1 MSNASISTNK
11 LSIGYDATIVQRDLS
26 FSLKPGEMVCMLG
39 PNGCGKSTLLRTLAG
54 LQPPLEGEFKLSTS
68 DFTTSLNS
76 KLSSLNSKDI
86 ALVLTERLSMDNTTV
101 HDVVALGRYPYSSF
115 LDGLTK
121 EDEAIIADSLRQV
134 GFKDSTLNSPTS
146 LNSQLS
152 TLNSFF
158 NAHSDGEKQRILI
171 AKALAQQTPI
181 ILLDEPTAHL
191 DLPHRLKQPVVLG
204 YIVAGVLVGPN
215 LLGENI
221 VSHENV
227 EAWGN
232 IGVLFVLFCIGL
244 EFRLKNLFES
254 GKTAL
259 VGAATIII
267 GMLVLGYGVGRFALL
282 DNMNSLFLAAML
294 CMSSTTIVMKAIDEA
309 GLSKARFVKGAT
321 GILILEDIVA
331 VVLLVLL
338 SSIAVKNSFEGVE
351 LLKKVGVLAIT
362 LVVWF
367 VVGILIIP
375 TFLRKVRKY
384 LNDETLIIL
393 ALGLCL
399 GMVLTAEEAGFSSA
413 LGAFVMGMV
422 LAETL
427 EAHRIEHLMAPLKN
441 VFAAIFFVSVGMMIN
456 PASLVE
462 YWSPILFVSLVIIVG
477 MIVFGT
483 LGCWWGGETMKD
495 AMSTGFSFV
504 QIGEFSFIIAAL
516 GSKLGVTD
524 PAIYPII
531 VAASVLTTFLT
542 PYIMKATVPCY
553 NFFYSHASARLKE
566 KIDRRELEVA
576 QAEQKTTGSSENKFL
591 AHSEKVQHAL
601 RHTIV
606 TKRVVKLFFTNM
618 SENDK
623 KEENHA

>member
-1 MSNASISTNK
+1 MIH
-11 LSIGYDATIVQRDLS
+11 DLYILMITAGVV
-26 FSLKPGEMVCMLG
+26 SLL
-39 PNGCGKSTLLRTLAG
+39 
-54 LQPPLEGEFKLSTS
+54 FKL
-68 DFTTSLNS
+68 
-76 KLSSLNSKDI
+76 
-86 ALVLTERLSMDNTTV
+86 
-101 HDVVALGRYPYSSF
+101 
-115 LDGLTK
+115 
-121 EDEAIIADSLRQV
+121 
-134 GFKDSTLNSPTS
+134 
-146 LNSQLS
+146 
-152 TLNSFF
+152 
-158 NAHSDGEKQRILI
+158 
-171 AKALAQQTPI
+171 
-181 ILLDEPTAHL
+181 
-191 DLPHRLKQPVVLG
+191 LKQPVVLG
-204 YIVAGVLVGPN
+204 YIVAGILVGPN

-221 VSHENV
+221 VNHENV

-244 EFRLKNLFES
+244 EFRLKNLLSS
-254 GKTAL
+254 GKVAV
-259 VGAATIII
+259 VGAATIIV

-351 LLKKVGVLAIT
+351 LLKKVGVLAVT

-367 VVGILIIP
+367 ICGILVIP
-375 TFLRKVRKY
+375 TLLRKVRPY

-456 PASLVE
+456 PSSLVE
-462 YWSPILFVSLVIIVG
+462 YWAPILFVSVVIIVG
-477 MIVFGT
+477 MILFGT
-483 LGCWWGGETMKD
+483 LGCWWGGETLKD

-553 NFFYSHASARLKE
+553 DFLYKHSSPRLKS
-566 KIDRRELEVA
+566 KIDAREEEVKR
-576 QAEQKTTGSSENKFL
+576 AEQTTVSPSGDKSHDH
-591 AHSEKVQHAL
+591 AEKVNRVL
-601 RHTIV
+601 RHTVI
-606 TKRVVKLFFTNM
+606 TKHVVNLFLKNM
-618 SENDK
+618 SENDQ
-623 KEENHA
+623 KEENHE

>member
-1 MSNASISTNK
+1 M
-11 LSIGYDATIVQRDLS
+11 VHDLYILMITAGVV
-26 FSLKPGEMVCMLG
+26 SLL
-39 PNGCGKSTLLRTLAG
+39 
-54 LQPPLEGEFKLSTS
+54 FKL
-68 DFTTSLNS
+68 
-76 KLSSLNSKDI
+76 
-86 ALVLTERLSMDNTTV
+86 
-101 HDVVALGRYPYSSF
+101 
-115 LDGLTK
+115 
-121 EDEAIIADSLRQV
+121 
-134 GFKDSTLNSPTS
+134 
-146 LNSQLS
+146 
-152 TLNSFF
+152 
-158 NAHSDGEKQRILI
+158 
-171 AKALAQQTPI
+171 
-181 ILLDEPTAHL
+181 
-191 DLPHRLKQPVVLG
+191 LKQPVVLG

-422 LAETL
+422 LAETK
-427 EAHRIEHLMAPLKN
+427 ESHRIEHLMAPLKN

-456 PASLVE
+456 PASLVT

-601 RHTIV
+601 RHTIL

-623 KEENHA
+623 KEENHE

>member
-1 MSNASISTNK
+1 M
-11 LSIGYDATIVQRDLS
+11 VHDLYILMITAGVV
-26 FSLKPGEMVCMLG
+26 SLV
-39 PNGCGKSTLLRTLAG
+39 
-54 LQPPLEGEFKLSTS
+54 FKL
-68 DFTTSLNS
+68 
-76 KLSSLNSKDI
+76 
-86 ALVLTERLSMDNTTV
+86 
-101 HDVVALGRYPYSSF
+101 
-115 LDGLTK
+115 
-121 EDEAIIADSLRQV
+121 
-134 GFKDSTLNSPTS
+134 
-146 LNSQLS
+146 
-152 TLNSFF
+152 
-158 NAHSDGEKQRILI
+158 
-171 AKALAQQTPI
+171 
-181 ILLDEPTAHL
+181 
-191 DLPHRLKQPVVLG
+191 LKQPVVLG
-204 YIVAGVLVGPN
+204 YIVAGILVGPN
-215 LLGENI
+215 LFGENL
-221 VSHENV
+221 VNHENV

-259 VGAATIII
+259 IGAATIII
-267 GMLVLGYGVGRFALL
+267 GMMVLGYGVGRISLL
-282 DNMNSLFLAAML
+282 DNINSLFLAAML

-309 GLSKARFVKGAT
+309 GLTKARFVKGAT

-351 LLKKVGVLAIT
+351 LLKKVGVLAVT

-375 TFLRKVRKY
+375 TLLRKVRPY

-427 EAHRIEHLMAPLKN
+427 EAHRIEKLMAPLKN

-456 PASLVE
+456 PASLLE
-462 YWSPILFVSLVIIVG
+462 YWSPIVIVSVVIIIG

-483 LGCWWGGETMKD
+483 LGCWWGGETLKD
-495 AMSTGFSFV
+495 SMSTGFAFV

-516 GSKLGVTD
+516 GSKLNVTD
-524 PAIYPII
+524 PALYPII

-553 NFFYSHASARLKE
+553 NFLYNHFPQRTKE
-566 KIDRRELEVA
+566 KIDVREKEVEE
-576 QAEQKTTGSSENKFL
+576 AEKNATGSSEVSFL
-591 AHSEKVQHAL
+591 SHSEQVQHAL
-601 RHTIV
+601 RHTII
-606 TKRVVKLFFTNM
+606 TKRVVKLFYQNM

-623 KEENHA
+623 KE

>member
-1 MSNASISTNK
+1 M
-11 LSIGYDATIVQRDLS
+11 VHDLYILMITAGVV
-26 FSLKPGEMVCMLG
+26 SLL
-39 PNGCGKSTLLRTLAG
+39 
-54 LQPPLEGEFKLSTS
+54 FKL
-68 DFTTSLNS
+68 
-76 KLSSLNSKDI
+76 
-86 ALVLTERLSMDNTTV
+86 
-101 HDVVALGRYPYSSF
+101 
-115 LDGLTK
+115 
-121 EDEAIIADSLRQV
+121 
-134 GFKDSTLNSPTS
+134 
-146 LNSQLS
+146 
-152 TLNSFF
+152 
-158 NAHSDGEKQRILI
+158 
-171 AKALAQQTPI
+171 
-181 ILLDEPTAHL
+181 
-191 DLPHRLKQPVVLG
+191 LKQPVVLG
-204 YIVAGVLVGPN
+204 YIVAGIVVGPN
-215 LLGENI
+215 LFGGSF
-221 VSHENV
+221 VDPENV

-244 EFRLKNLFES
+244 EFRLKNLVSS
-254 GKTAL
+254 GKVAV
-259 VGAATIII
+259 VGAATIIV

-321 GILILEDIVA
+321 SILIFEDIVA

-351 LLKKVGVLAIT
+351 LLKKVGVLAVT

-375 TFLRKVRKY
+375 TLLRKVRPY

-427 EAHRIEHLMAPLKN
+427 ESHRIEHLMAPLKN

-456 PASLVE
+456 PSSLVE
-462 YWSPILFVSLVIIVG
+462 YWPSILFVSVVIIIG
-477 MIVFGT
+477 MIAFGT
-483 LGCWWGGETMKD
+483 LGCWWGGETLKD
-495 AMSTGFSFV
+495 AMQTGFSFV

-553 NFFYSHASARLKE
+553 NFLYKHASPRLKT
-566 KIDRRELEVA
+566 KIDTREQQVTE
-576 QAEQKTTGSSENKFL
+576 AEQKATGDAETTFL
-591 AHSEKVQHAL
+591 SHADKVQHAL
-601 RHTIV
+601 RKTVV
-606 TKRVVKLFFTNM
+606 TKRVVKLFYENM
-618 SENDK
+618 SEHDK
-623 KEENHA
+623 KEADTSEESKS